1 MQFLFPAF
9 LWALLALSI
18 PIIIHL
24 FYFRR
29 FKKVYFTNVKYL
41 KEIKEETSNRNKLKN
56 LLILISRCL
65 AVACLVFAFAQPF
78 IPKGTGI
85 KSGLNYVSVFIDNSF
100 SMTTNKSEIP
110 LIDIAKDKARSVVSS
125 YGDEDR
131 FHILTH
137 DFEGKH
143 QRLLSKEDALTYIED
158 VQITSSVQDL
168 DLVLNRQRQLLERS
182 SGNRLSYILSDFQKS
197 IVNLQEYRDTTME
210 INMVPVQST
219 TQKNVTIDSAW
230 FEGPIPFLNQTNKL
244 LVKVKNNS
252 PEDIEQVKISF
263 LKDGQEK
270 PVAIRDI
277 AANSTVTDTVNLTI
291 DKSGWHTGIL
301 QVSDYPVQFDDKYY
315 ISFNV
320 ADTIKALFINDAGP
334 DRFMN
339 ALFNGIKNFTLSNQ
353 SSNQLQYQQF
363 QNFDMIMLHDLK
375 AISSGLGNQLLQY
388 MRDGGKVLIFPGKSV
403 DIGSYNDFLTTI
415 GASRLGNQTNLKRE
429 VSIINTEEFVFSDVY
444 INTGRNLKLPVSTL
458 SYNFLTLSSTAEE
471 KLLTYRDAGSYL
483 SKFRVGD
490 GQLFLCASP
499 LNTESN
505 DLVYNAEVFVP
516 LIYKMAI
523 STTKQKPI
531 SYIIS
536 NNMSVIVPNQRKT
549 GDYVYKLKDDK
560 NEIIPGQTPVGNQIH
575 LSMGGQIKN
584 DGIFDLLLDSETVG
598 KIALNYDRKESDM
611 SHLSESELED
621 LNTQN
626 PSIKLISDTQQANLS
641 GSITEKDK
649 GVVLWKWFVILA
661 LLFLAAETLL
671 IRLLKN

>member
-85 KSGLNYVSVFIDNSF
+85 KSGLNYVSVFVDNSF
-100 SMTTNKSEIP
+100 SMSANKSEIP

-131 FHILTH
+131 FQILTH

-143 QRLLSKEDALTYIED
+143 QRLLSKEDALTYIDD

-168 DLVLNRQRQLLERS
+168 DLVLNRQRQLLESS
-182 SGNRLSYILSDFQKS
+182 SGNRLSYIISDFQQS
-197 IVNLQEYRDTTME
+197 IVNLQGYQDTTME
-210 INMVPVQST
+210 INLVPVQST
-219 TQKNVTIDSAW
+219 AQKNVTIDSAW

-263 LKDGQEK
+263 LKEGQEK

-320 ADTIKALFINDAGP
+320 ADTIKALFINDTG
-334 DRFMN
+334 
-339 ALFNGIKNFTLSNQ
+339 LT
-353 SSNQLQYQQF
+353 
-363 QNFDMIMLHDLK
+363 DL
-375 AISSGLGNQLLQY
+375 
-388 MRDGGKVLIFPGKSV
+388 
-403 DIGSYNDFLTTI
+403 
-415 GASRLGNQTNLKRE
+415 
-429 VSIINTEEFVFSDVY
+429 
-444 INTGRNLKLPVSTL
+444 
-458 SYNFLTLSSTAEE
+458 
-471 KLLTYRDAGSYL
+471 
-483 SKFRVGD
+483 
-490 GQLFLCASP
+490 
-499 LNTESN
+499 
-505 DLVYNAEVFVP
+505 
-516 LIYKMAI
+516 
-523 STTKQKPI
+523 
-531 SYIIS
+531 
-536 NNMSVIVPNQRKT
+536 
-549 GDYVYKLKDDK
+549 
-560 NEIIPGQTPVGNQIH
+560 
-575 LSMGGQIKN
+575 
-584 DGIFDLLLDSETVG
+584 
-598 KIALNYDRKESDM
+598 
-611 SHLSESELED
+611 
-621 LNTQN
+621 
-626 PSIKLISDTQQANLS
+626 
-641 GSITEKDK
+641 
-649 GVVLWKWFVILA
+649 
-661 LLFLAAETLL
+661 
-671 IRLLKN
+671 